1 MLRVRDP
8 TPSLDF
14 YTRIIGMDLISKHE
28 AESFTLYF
36 LAFDHSNGKM
46 TAEEKDKGRFT
57 REGVL
62 ELTWN
67 HGTEKDES
75 FAGYASGNEDPGK
88 GFGHICLWVP
98 CIRSLSSQ

>member
-1 MLRVRDP
+1 
-8 TPSLDF
+8 
-14 YTRIIGMDLISKHE
+14 
-28 AESFTLYF
+28 
-36 LAFDHSNGKM
+36 M

-98 CIRSLSSQ
+98 LHSISFVAVMSAKLTLISVHTADLL